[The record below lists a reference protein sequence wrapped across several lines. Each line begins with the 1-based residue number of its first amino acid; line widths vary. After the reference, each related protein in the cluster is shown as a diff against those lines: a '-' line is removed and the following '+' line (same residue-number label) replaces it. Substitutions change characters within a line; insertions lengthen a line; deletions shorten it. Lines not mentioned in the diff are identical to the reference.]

1 MALSGQFLSFNS
13 IVERVYKNAGYQ
25 TVNWIDALDYIA
37 DVIRLI
43 GVKDSYKTVTTNGLD
58 GNPDPIQIVDYRG
71 ELPIGVIQHL
81 AARKIEVTDGKISAF
96 YPMVYSTDLFHQSQ
110 VKRMNSEIPEAV
122 LDTTEWT
129 QGEDGEYTP
138 TPLLVL
144 GQSTAINMTETQ
156 YTYRLNAGIIETNFE
171 DGFVELTYSGFVTDC
186 NGFPMIPDEVK
197 FEKAVEWY
205 IIERLD
211 YKKWRKGEIPDK
223 VYNHSQQQSS
233 WYIAAAR
240 SKGNIPSIDKMESW
254 KNAMLRSIIRP
265 NQHAFGFKYLG
276 SQERRKN

>member
-71 ELPIGVIQHL
+71 ELPVGVIQHL
-81 AARKIEVTDGKISAF
+81 AARKIEVNDGKISAF

-110 VKRMNSEIPEAV
+110 VKRMDSEIPEGV

-138 TPLLVL
+138 TPILVL
-144 GQSTAINMTETQ
+144 GQSVAINMTETQ

-211 YKKWRKGEIPDK
+211 YKKWRRGEIADK

>member
-71 ELPIGVIQHL
+71 ELPVGVIQHL
-81 AARKIEVTDGKISAF
+81 AARKIEVNDGKISAF

-110 VKRMNSEIPEAV
+110 VKRMDSEIPEGV

-138 TPLLVL
+138 TPILVL
-144 GQSTAINMTETQ
+144 GQSVAINMTETQ
-156 YTYRLNAGIIETNFE
+156 YTYRLNAGIVETNFE

-211 YKKWRKGEIPDK
+211 YKKWRRGEIADK